1 MGFDMDKWMAT
12 KRCGEVLVEH
22 VGDFTPTYIDSVVP
36 SLEQQMRDS
45 IGREAIRKRV
55 FHIFVECAQ
64 NLYHHVRP
72 FAPVEARYGHGRL
85 GALIVTKEHG
95 DCCRISTG
103 NFVSL
108 DKAAQLQQQID
119 RINSLDEA
127 QLKAYYR
134 DAICTNSYSA
144 AGGAGLGMI
153 DMARKSGNKLTFQF
167 FSVEGMP
174 ELLFFSLDVLIGKA
188 QESIQPDVKQT
199 LSTL

>member
-12 KRCGEVLVEH
+12 KRCGEVLMEH
-22 VGDFTPTYIDSVVP
+22 VGDFTPADIDSVVP
-36 SLEQQMRDS
+36 SLERHMRDS
-45 IGREAIRKRV
+45 IGKEAIRKRV

-85 GALIVTKEHG
+85 GALFIAKEHG
-95 DCCRISTG
+95 CRISTG

-108 DKAAQLQQQID
+108 DKAEQLRQQLD
-119 RINSLDEA
+119 HINSLDEA
-127 QLKAYYR
+127 LLKAYYR

-153 DMARKSGNKLTFQF
+153 DMARKSGNKLSFQF
-167 FSVEGMP
+167 FSVEGLP

-188 QESIQPDVKQT
+188 QETK
-199 LSTL
+199 